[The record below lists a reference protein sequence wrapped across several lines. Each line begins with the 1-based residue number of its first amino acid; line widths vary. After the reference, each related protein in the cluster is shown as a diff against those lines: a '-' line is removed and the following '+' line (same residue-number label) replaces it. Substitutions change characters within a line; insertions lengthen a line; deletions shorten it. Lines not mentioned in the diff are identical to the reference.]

1 MKWIKGTFQRQ
12 CILAWYRVINVP
24 KDDLFDSSVS
34 EFLKIFHGESN
45 GSPIIGSYCG
55 DKLPYTI
62 FKKKDLFIHF
72 RTDNIQYSSRSIG
85 FQLEYSEFSKYHSPL
100 II

>member
-1 MKWIKGTFQRQ
+1 MPVMNATK
-12 CILAWYRVINVP
+12 Y
-24 KDDLFDSSVS
+24 DLFDSRVG

-72 RTDNIQYSSRSIG
+72 KTDNIQYSRPSSG